1 MTSPPNIARTAA
13 AIVGASALTPAV
25 VADGSTVAGGGATC
39 HVHLKSTAD
48 LPSAEPT
55 AAGRNMRLPAPIDLA
70 NPVAV
75 ADVLVK
81 IETSDLD
88 GLLAYAY
95 EGCR

>member
-1 MTSPPNIARTAA
+1 
-13 AIVGASALTPAV
+13 
-25 VADGSTVAGGGATC
+25 
-39 HVHLKSTAD
+39 
-48 LPSAEPT
+48 
-55 AAGRNMRLPAPIDLA
+55 MRLPAPIDLA

-95 EGCR
+95 EVCR

>member
-1 MTSPPNIARTAA
+1 MTSPPNIAPTAA

-25 VADGSTVAGGGATC
+25 VADGSTDAG
-39 HVHLKSTAD
+39 HSKSTAD
-48 LPSAEPT
+48 PPSAEPT
-55 AAGRNMRLPAPIDLA
+55 AAGPDMRLPEPIDLA

-75 ADVLVK
+75 ADVLVN

-95 EGCR
+95 EACR

>member
-13 AIVGASALTPAV
+13 ATVGASALTPAV
-25 VADGSTVAGGGATC
+25 VAERRSNMIM
-39 HVHLKSTAD
+39 KSTTD

-70 NPVAV
+70 NPAAV

-95 EGCR
+95 EVCR